1 VALTIMGSATIHSN
15 LEVERRSERVRIAE
29 LSQRTEVPVATIKYY
44 LREGLLPAG
53 TTTAPNQ
60 AQYDE
65 HHVARLRLIRAL
77 REGAGLSIAT
87 LGRVLAA
94 VESHQPDDRPA
105 YLTLAVRALSEPLDV
120 PEQEAADYDDARREV
135 DALLND
141 LGWDTDRDSPGNDD
155 LVRAL
160 VSLHRFAPAA
170 INDPRQLRP
179 YADAARSLATT
190 EIPSTFDTDLD
201 PDEALRFSVLG
212 TVLFEP
218 VLLALRK
225 LAHVDRIRNV
235 GRDRPPPEEDTRSRP
250 GRRQRR

>member
-1 VALTIMGSATIHSN
+1 M
-15 LEVERRSERVRIAE
+15 RIAE
-29 LSQRTEVPVATIKYY
+29 PSQRTEVPVATIKYY

-77 REGAGLSIAT
+77 REGPGLSIAT

>member
-1 VALTIMGSATIHSN
+1 
-15 LEVERRSERVRIAE
+15 VRIAE

>member
-1 VALTIMGSATIHSN
+1 VSP
-15 LEVERRSERVRIAE
+15 VRIAE
-29 LSQRTEVPVATIKYY
+29 LSQRTEIPVATVKYY

-53 TTTAPNQ
+53 MTTAPNQ

-77 REGAGLSIAT
+77 RESAGLSIAT
-87 LGRVLAA
+87 LGRVFAA
-94 VESHQPDDRPA
+94 MESHQPDDRPA

-120 PEQEAADYDDARREV
+120 PEQDAAEYDEARREV
-135 DALLND
+135 DGLLDD
-141 LGWDTDRDSPGNDD
+141 LGWDTDSDSPGYDD
-155 LVRAL
+155 LVRSV

-170 INDPRQLRP
+170 ITDPCQLRA
-179 YADAARSLATT
+179 YAEAVRSLATT
-190 EIPSTFDTDLD
+190 EIPSTFDTDID
-201 PDEALRFSVLG
+201 TDEALRFSVLG

-225 LAHVDRIRNV
+225 LAHVDRIREV
-235 GRDRPPPEEDTRSRP
+235 GRDRPPPVKDARSRR

>member
-1 VALTIMGSATIHSN
+1 
-15 LEVERRSERVRIAE
+15 VRIAE
-29 LSQRTEVPVATIKYY
+29 LSQRTEIPVATIKYY
-44 LREGLLPAG
+44 LREGLLPPG

-87 LGRVLAA
+87 LGRVFAA
-94 VESHQPDDRPA
+94 MATHQPEDWPA

-120 PEQEAADYDDARREV
+120 PEPEAAEYDQARREV

-141 LGWDTDRDSPGNDD
+141 LGWNTDNDSPGHDD

-170 INDPRQLRP
+170 ITDPRQLRP
-179 YADAARSLATT
+179 YADAARTLATT
-190 EIPSTFDTDLD
+190 EIPSTFDTDID
-201 PDEALRFSVLG
+201 TDEALRFSVLG

-225 LAHVDRIRNV
+225 LAHVDRIRTV
-235 GRDRPPPEEDTRSRP
+235 GRDRPPPEGDTRSRP
-250 GRRQRR
+250 GRPQRH